1 MPFLAPAGPIL
12 AGAGAAG
19 STAAAGTAATT
30 TGSVILGGYTATQ
43 VAAAG
48 AVVVGG
54 VYVTSVLND
63 RLDSP
68 VTVSETDAIIAQAG
82 AKSKADRAAVTDCR
96 NCIWCQINIQ
106 AQGTYLSLVS
116 RSAPQG
122 IGPFFV
128 LGRTVRARE
137 GVIIAEL
144 THVFAKTLATRSN
157 FSRIED
163 WNLLGRTIEWILERP
178 PGGIPNGEYRV
189 SNPSSQNSLA
199 RYDIN
204 VLGTINAF
212 MV

>member
-1 MPFLAPAGPIL
+1 VPFLAPAVPVL

-19 STAAAGTAATT
+19 GTAAT
-30 TGSVILGGYTATQ
+30 GGAILGGLTASQ
-43 VAAAG
+43 LLIAG

-54 VYVTSVLND
+54 VIVSAVAND
-63 RLDSP
+63 YLDRP

-82 AKSKADRAAVTDCR
+82 AKSKADRATVTDCK
-96 NCIWCQINIQ
+96 NCVWCQINIQ
-106 AQGTYLSLVS
+106 AQGTYLPLAK
-116 RSAPQG
+116 RSDPQG
-122 IGPFFV
+122 IGPYLV
-128 LGRTVRARE
+128 IGRTVFARE

-157 FSRIED
+157 FRKIED
-163 WNLLGRTIEWILERP
+163 WNLLGRTIEWILQRP

-189 SNPSSQNSLA
+189 SSPSSQNSLA

-212 MV
+212 ML